1 MYSQRNPKCWAAQQY
16 EPEKYLA
23 IDPADARIRSSAN
36 REETQPLRAFVT
48 GAAGFVGSNLTDRL
62 LALGHDVVGI
72 DNFSTGRSEF
82 LARALESP
90 RFRLLRADLLDREAL
105 SAAMAGADFVYHL
118 ASNAD
123 VRFGTQHPRKDL
135 EQNTIGT
142 WNVLEAMRANNVR
155 RIAFASTGSVYGEPE
170 VFPTP
175 EGCPFPVQTSLYG
188 ASKLAAEGL
197 IAAYCEGF
205 GMQSWIFRFVSLLGP
220 RYSHG
225 HVIDFYRQLLE
236 HPDVL
241 NVLGDGH
248 QRKSYL
254 HVVDCIEAILTAIRQ
269 ASARLNIFNLG
280 TDEACEV
287 NDSIG
292 WICEHLG
299 VSPRLAYSG
308 GKRGWV
314 GDSPFILLDCN
325 RIRSLGWQPTLSI
338 QQAVV
343 RTLEF
348 LQDNPWLLQAAVEPS

>member
-1 MYSQRNPKCWAAQQY
+1 MRTANQEEIK
-16 EPEKYLA
+16 
-23 IDPADARIRSSAN
+23 N
-36 REETQPLRAFVT
+36 REEMQPLTAFIT

-62 LALGHDVVGI
+62 LALGHDVVGF
-72 DNFSTGRSEF
+72 DDFSTGRSEF
-82 LARALESP
+82 LVRALENP
-90 RFRLLRADLLDREAL
+90 RFCLHRADLLDLETL
-105 SAAMAGADFVYHL
+105 SAAMAGSDFVYHF
-118 ASNAD
+118 AANAD
-123 VRFGTQHPRKDL
+123 VRFGTQHTRKDM

-142 WNVLEAMRANNVR
+142 WNVLEAMRVNNIR

-175 EGCPFPVQTSLYG
+175 EACPFPVQTSLYG

-197 IAAYCEGF
+197 IAAYAEGF
-205 GMQSWIFRFVSLLGP
+205 GMQAWIFRFVSLLGP

-225 HVIDFYRQLLE
+225 HVLDFYRQLRE
-236 HPDVL
+236 HPDFL

-254 HVVDCIEAILTAIRQ
+254 YVGDCIEAILTATQQ
-269 ASARLNIFNLG
+269 ASDKLNIYNLG
-280 TDEACEV
+280 DDEACEV

-299 VSPRLAYSG
+299 ASPRLTYSG

-325 RIRSLGWQPTLSI
+325 RIRSLGWRPTLSI

-348 LQDNPWLLQAAVEPS
+348 LEDNPWLVQVADDPS

>member
-1 MYSQRNPKCWAAQQY
+1 M
-16 EPEKYLA
+16 
-23 IDPADARIRSSAN
+23 
-36 REETQPLRAFVT
+36 EEEIQPLTAFIT

-62 LALGHDVVGI
+62 LALGHDVVGF
-72 DNFSTGRSEF
+72 DNFSTGRTEF
-82 LARALESP
+82 LARALENP
-90 RFRLLRADLLDREAL
+90 RFRLHRGDILDLEVL
-105 SAAMAGADFVYHL
+105 SAAMAGANFVYHL

-123 VRFGTQHPRKDL
+123 VRFGTHHPHKDL

-142 WNVLEAMRANNVR
+142 WNVLEAMRTNNVR
-155 RIAFASTGSVYGEPE
+155 RIAFSSTGSVYGEPE

-175 EGCPFPVQTSLYG
+175 EECPFPVQTSLYG

-197 IAAYCEGF
+197 IEGYSEGF
-205 GMQSWIFRFVSLLGP
+205 GMQAWIFRYVSLLGP

-225 HVIDFYRQLLE
+225 HIIDFYRQLRE
-236 HPDVL
+236 HPNVL

-254 HVVDCIEAILTAIRQ
+254 YVGDCIEAILTATRQ
-269 ASARLNIFNLG
+269 ASAKVNIFNIG
-280 TDEACEV
+280 TDQACEV

-299 VSPRLAYSG
+299 VSPRLRYSG

-325 RIRSLGWQPTLSI
+325 RIRSLGWCPTLSI

-348 LQDNPWLLQAAVEPS
+348 LEDSPWLFDPESS

>member
-1 MYSQRNPKCWAAQQY
+1 M
-16 EPEKYLA
+16 
-23 IDPADARIRSSAN
+23 
-36 REETQPLRAFVT
+36 TAFVT
-48 GAAGFVGSNLTDRL
+48 GAAGFVGSTLTDRL
-62 LALGHDVVGI
+62 LALGKDVVGF
-72 DNFSTGRSEF
+72 DNFSTGRTQF
-82 LARALESP
+82 LARALENP
-90 RFRLLRADLLDREAL
+90 RFRLHRGDLLDLGAL

-123 VRFGTQHPRKDL
+123 VRFGTEHPRKDL

-142 WNVLEAMRANNVR
+142 WNVLEAMRANKVQ

-170 VFPTP
+170 IFPTP
-175 EGCPFPVQTSLYG
+175 EVCPFPVQTSLYA

-197 IAAYCEGF
+197 IEAYAEGF
-205 GMQSWIFRFVSLLGP
+205 GIQAWIFRFVSLLGP

-225 HVIDFYRQLLE
+225 HIIDFYRQLRE

-254 HVVDCIEAILTAIRQ
+254 YVGDCIDGILTATRQ
-269 ASARLNIFNLG
+269 SSAKVNIFNLG
-280 TDEACEV
+280 ADQACEV

-299 VSPRLAYSG
+299 VSPRLMYSG

-314 GDSPFILLDCN
+314 GDSPFILLDCD
-325 RIRSLGWQPTLSI
+325 RIRSLGWRPTLSI
-338 QQAVV
+338 QEAVV
-343 RTLEF
+343 STVEF
-348 LQDNPWLLQAAVEPS
+348 LEGNPWLYDPAS

>member
-1 MYSQRNPKCWAAQQY
+1 MDALAGWTHSIHHSLTPESRQFSAIASVPMSLYDKANAKSASAGCSLRGIRNIALGAAWHSDVR
-16 EPEKYLA
+16 KSISRFA
-23 IDPADARIRSSAN
+23 GRSTPARRDVRTQSSPN
-36 REETQPLRAFVT
+36 REEIQPLTAFVT

-62 LALGHDVVGI
+62 LALGHDVVGF

-82 LARALESP
+82 LARALENR
-90 RFRLLRADLLDREAL
+90 RFRLHRADLLDREAL

-123 VRFGTQHPRKDL
+123 VRFGTHHPRKDL

-155 RIAFASTGSVYGEPE
+155 RIAFSSTGSVYGEPE

-175 EGCPFPVQTSLYG
+175 EECPFPVQTSLYG

-197 IAAYCEGF
+197 IEAYSEGF
-205 GMQSWIFRFVSLLGP
+205 DMQAWIFRFVSLLGP

-225 HVIDFYRQLLE
+225 HIIDFYRQLRE

-254 HVVDCIEAILTAIRQ
+254 YVDVI
-269 ASARLNIFNLG
+269 ASKQFAHGYSACLG
-280 TDEACEV
+280 K
-287 NDSIG
+287 G
-292 WICEHLG
+292 EHL
-299 VSPRLAYSG
+299 
-308 GKRGWV
+308 
-314 GDSPFILLDCN
+314 
-325 RIRSLGWQPTLSI
+325 
-338 QQAVV
+338 
-343 RTLEF
+343 
-348 LQDNPWLLQAAVEPS
+348 